1 MSILNIRQAV
11 RAGSKI
17 VLGISGQS
25 GSGKTLTALYIARGM
40 VDHAGEIG
48 FLDTENGRGSLYANE
63 LDAPFLI
70 ADLHYPFSP
79 ARYSQAIKEFQDAG
93 VKVLVI
99 DSTSHEWESGCM
111 EIAEAPMITPNQYGK
126 LSKMA
131 DWKKAKSEHKKFM
144 TTLLQSDMHIISC
157 IRAAEKTDFKDPKKP
172 VSLGIQPLCEKNFM
186 FEMTASI
193 MMFNEGMHQQHLKI
207 PKDLKPVF
215 GDGNGYLGIDTGK
228 GIAAWLNSGDCD
240 KELESWRN
248 KMQLASNDGC
258 EALKA
263 AWLAMPQDAQ
273 TKLASSKS
281 VFWASAQAIDEQN
294 TPSPGE
300 EPAQQP
306 KLTQATSFEM
316 QQSAP
321 VESKSKVDDFD
332 KQAAVKWLVG
342 EKKKEHE
349 NLINQAR
356 ERIEQGD
363 DLTACCDVINNLEK
377 MVTESTRAVVDKE
390 TAEATK
396 VLIHDM
402 IVKGEQCIKDSSGV
416 F

>member
-111 EIAEAPMITPNQYGK
+111 EIAEAPLMQGR
-126 LSKMA
+126 KMA
-131 DWKKAKSEHKKFM
+131 DWKKAKAEHKKFM

-228 GIAAWLNSGDCD
+228 GIAAWLNSGECN
-240 KELESWRN
+240 KEIESWRN

-258 EALKA
+258 EALKV

-281 VFWASAQAIDEQN
+281 VFWASAQAIDEQI
-294 TPSPGE
+294 T
-300 EPAQQP
+300 QQSEDLPVTP
-306 KLTQATSFEM
+306 KLTQASSFEM
-316 QQSAP
+316 KQSEPSEAP
-321 VESKSKVDDFD
+321 QKTDDFD
-332 KQAAVKWLVG
+332 IQAAVKWLVR
-342 EKKKEHE
+342 EKKKAHE
-349 NLINQAR
+349 TLISQAR
-356 ERIEQGD
+356 ELIEQGD
-363 DLTACCDVINNLEK
+363 DLTACCDIINNLEK
-377 MVTESTRAVVDKE
+377 SVTESTKLVEDKA
-390 TAEATK
+390 TAEATNR
-396 VLIHDM
+396 LIAEM
-402 IVKGEQCIKDSSGV
+402 VTKGKQCIKDSSGV

>member
-40 VDHAGEIG
+40 VEHAGEIG

-79 ARYSQAIKEFQDAG
+79 SRYSQAIKEFQDAG

-99 DSTSHEWESGCM
+99 DSVSHEWESGCM
-111 EIAEAPMITPNQYGK
+111 EIAEAPLLKGG
-126 LSKMA
+126 KMA
-131 DWKKAKSEHKKFM
+131 DWKKAKAEHKKFM
-144 TTLLQSDMHIISC
+144 TTLLQSDMHIITC
-157 IRAAEKTDFKDPKKP
+157 IRAAEKTDFKDPRKP

-186 FEMTASI
+186 FELTASI
-193 MMFNEGMHQQHLKI
+193 MMFDEGKYQQHLKI

-215 GDGNGYLGIDTGK
+215 GDGNGYLGIDAGK
-228 GIAAWLNSGDCD
+228 GIAAWLNSGKCD

-258 EALKA
+258 DALKN
-263 AWLAMPQDAQ
+263 AWLAMPQDIQ
-273 TKLASSKS
+273 NKLASSKS

-294 TPSPGE
+294 
-300 EPAQQP
+300 AQQLESTPETP
-306 KLTQATSFEM
+306 KLTQTSSFKM
-316 QQSAP
+316 KQSEP
-321 VESKSKVDDFD
+321 VNKQPNSEEFD
-332 KQAAVKWLVG
+332 KPSAVKWLVR
-342 EKKKEHE
+342 EKKKAHE
-349 NLINQAR
+349 NLISQAQ

-363 DLTACCDVINNLEK
+363 DLSMCCDIINNLEK
-377 MVTESTRAVVDKE
+377 SVTESIKLVENKE
-390 TAEATK
+390 TAESTK
-396 VLIHDM
+396 KLISDM
-402 IVKGEQCIKDSSGV
+402 LIKGEKAIKDSAGV